1 MPTSLRRSPPLRFG
15 QAQSIGAA
23 AAAALIVFVA
33 TSVLVGSEN
42 RQFRSQERATVLSK
56 LSTVRA
62 KLEGYINS
70 QLLLAESLA
79 AYVAANPQ
87 VTQAEFAR
95 MGTVLLKKTT
105 ASAASTWLKTPS
117 LAISTPCRGMSWP
130 WD

>member
-23 AAAALIVFVA
+23 ATAALIVLVA

-42 RQFRSQERATVLSK
+42 RQFRSQERAAVLSK

-70 QLLLAESLA
+70 QLLLAES
-79 AYVAANPQ
+79 
-87 VTQAEFAR
+87 
-95 MGTVLLKKTT
+95 
-105 ASAASTWLKTPS
+105 
-117 LAISTPCRGMSWP
+117 
-130 WD
+130 